1 MSQLHPL
8 PTIIHPGKIN
18 IKCRLDDAEDDA
30 NGVRFFVVG
39 IELPPDPV
47 EDIEGPV
54 GTEG

>member
-8 PTIIHPGKIN
+8 PTIINPGKIN

-30 NGVRFFVVG
+30 DGVWFLVVG

-47 EDIEGPV
+47 EDVEGAV
-54 GTEG
+54 GTES